1 MKIGLDIDNVIAD
14 LDKNKRNKEA
24 KHITEKIID
33 ENIEKM
39 ENLIC
44 KKNKYN
50 VILDTDTFNEADDQF
65 ALAYLLKS
73 KDLFNI
79 QAITIAPF
87 RHEKWQ
93 KTVSDS
99 IDASYSEAC
108 KIFDLLNIKNKSI
121 IYKGSRDY
129 LENVYNEKNPAVN
142 KIIEIANTNKKTY
155 ILAIGCLT
163 NIALALK
170 SNPEI
175 KDKIE
180 IIWLGSNFLFGPNKD
195 FNFDQDVEA
204 VKTVFESKVKLTVM
218 PCSPITSNLMTS
230 IYELESELKGSNKLC
245 DYLCYRFYNRAYG
258 PTKRWP
264 LWDISVI
271 AYMINKKWFN
281 TMDVSCPYIN
291 DDNTFKLTENRH
303 NIKFVNYLNAN
314 DIFKDLFNKLKDNK

>member
-1 MKIGLDIDNVIAD
+1 MFDDEADKCKFILNAGIESYLVKTRYNEKYSLNVPIV
-14 LDKNKRNKEA
+14 NNWEE
-24 KHITEKIID
+24 IY
-33 ENIEKM
+33 
-39 ENLIC
+39 NLIC

-50 VILDTDTFNEADDQF
+50 VILDTDTYNEADDQF

-108 KIFDLLNIKNKSI
+108 KVFDLLVLKDKSL

-129 LENVYNEKNPAVN
+129 LKNGYNEKNPAVN

-195 FNFDQDVEA
+195 FNFDQDIEA

-218 PCSPITSNLMTS
+218 PCSPISSNLMTS
-230 IYELESELKGSNKLC
+230 IYELESELKGKNELC
-245 DYLCYRFYNRAYG
+245 DYLCYRFYNRVYG
-258 PTKRWP
+258 STKR
-264 LWDISVI
+264 
-271 AYMINKKWFN
+271 
-281 TMDVSCPYIN
+281 
-291 DDNTFKLTENRH
+291 
-303 NIKFVNYLNAN
+303 
-314 DIFKDLFNKLKDNK
+314 